1 MKRQAV
7 MFLVTL
13 VACLAAAAT
22 AQAAPPIIERVPI
35 DDQFRDEDSCAF
47 PVQVHVTGFLVHIEW
62 VAQDGDVR
70 FVEASPQLKLTL
82 TNLDTGG
89 NHHGQRLWPLHVTQN
104 ADGGFTA
111 VETGLWGRLE
121 NPKTGE
127 RGMFQSAGRR
137 VISVDAEGNE
147 SDRFVGRVTDLCAEL
162 AA

>member
-1 MKRQAV
+1 MKRQAA

-13 VACLAAAAT
+13 VACLAAAAAT

-89 NHHGQRLWPLHVTQN
+89 NHHGQRLWALHVTQN

-137 VISVDAEGNE
+137 VISVDQRATNPTGL
-147 SDRFVGRVTDLCAEL
+147 SVG
-162 AA
+162 

>member
-62 VAQDGDVR
+62 VAQNGDVR

-89 NHHGQRLWPLHVTQN
+89 NHHGQRLWAAARHP
-104 ADGGFTA
+104 
-111 VETGLWGRLE
+111 
-121 NPKTGE
+121 E
-127 RGMFQSAGRR
+127 RGRR
-137 VISVDAEGNE
+137 LHRGGNGALGPFGE
-147 SDRFVGRVTDLCAEL
+147 SKDR
-162 AA
+162 